1 MKGKIMLDHFYIG
14 ANSPDE
20 KGGVIIYRREREAGK
35 KEYTKAG
42 FLPLKGVSYFIL
54 SPDEKFLY
62 LVRNEEGNGFL
73 DTFAVEEK
81 GAKLS
86 FIKEISSRGASCCHL
101 TLSPDG
107 KYIYLANYRTGSF
120 AQMAM
125 KEGLP
130 CEETFLLIEH
140 KGECGPNEARQEGP
154 HCHFTGFTPDGK
166 YLCVVDLGL
175 DAVLLYAYSPFKGI
189 EKTASIIHKEEPGQG
204 PRHLVFSPC
213 GLYCYIVNEL
223 VNTVSFLA
231 YHPLAGSLKRLAN
244 YSIIPADFKDF
255 TKASA
260 IRISPDGKYLFATNR
275 GHESCACFRIKGDH
289 SPELYAITPIEGE
302 SPRDMNF
309 LEGGKKVGF
318 CNEFTSD
325 VTIFDLDEEGN
336 LTFTGEKLPAAGAL
350 CLL

>member
-1 MKGKIMLDHFYIG
+1 MLDYFYIG
-14 ANSPDE
+14 ANTQDE
-20 KGGVIIYRREREAGK
+20 NGGILIYDRKGKDGK
-35 KEYTKAG
+35 YCKAG
-42 FLPLKGVSYFIL
+42 FLPLAGVSYFIL

-62 LVRNEEGNGFL
+62 TVRNVDGNGFL
-73 DTFAVEEK
+73 DTFLVEDGGK
-81 GAKLS
+81 TLLPAGNS
-86 FIKEISSRGASCCHL
+86 ISSRGCSCCHL

-107 KYIYLANYRTGSF
+107 RYIYLANYRTGSF
-120 AQMAM
+120 AQMAL
-125 KEGLP
+125 KNGLP
-130 CEETFLLIEH
+130 DESTFLLIEH
-140 KGECGPNEARQEGP
+140 KGECGPNKERQESP

-166 YLCVVDLGL
+166 YLCIVDLGM
-175 DAVLLYAYSPFKGI
+175 DSVFLYAYTPFKGI
-189 EKTASIIHKEEPGQG
+189 EKVPSIVHKEAPGEG

-223 VNTVSFLA
+223 GNTVSFLA
-231 YHPLAGSLKRLAN
+231 YHPLSGSLKRLAN
-244 YSIIPADFKDF
+244 YSTIPADFRDF

-289 SPELYAITPIEGE
+289 SLELYDITPIVGK

-309 LEGGKKVGF
+309 LEAGNVVGF

-325 VTIFDLDEEGN
+325 MTLFQLDEEGK
-336 LTFTGEKLPAAGAL
+336 LSFTGEKIPAPGAL